1 MHLIITLLLHKLFVQ
16 ITLFNGMNRVS
27 KRQDARKVD
36 ATISANDG
44 RRFHSIIIINED

>member
-1 MHLIITLLLHKLFVQ
+1 MHLIITLLLLFAQ